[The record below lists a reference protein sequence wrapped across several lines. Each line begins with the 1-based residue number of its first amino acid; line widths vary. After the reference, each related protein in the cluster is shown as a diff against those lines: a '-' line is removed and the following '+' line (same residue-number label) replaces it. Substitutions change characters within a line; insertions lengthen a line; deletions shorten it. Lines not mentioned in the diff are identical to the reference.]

1 MNTTNLTVLDVEKTQ
16 LSDDTNDISVLFLIR
31 GRQLEARRESH
42 SLNNRK
48 VREEDIVLHHVSGV
62 AGESVLNH
70 RHYIVEHDVTGKGS
84 LIDQSNTIR
93 KNV

>member
-16 LSDDTNDISVLFLIR
+16 LSDDTNDICVLFLIR
-31 GRQLEARRESH
+31 GRQLEASRESH

-48 VREEDIVLHHVSGV
+48 VREEYIVLHHVSGV

-70 RHYIVEHDVTGKGS
+70 RYHIVKHDVTGKGS
-84 LIDQSNTIR
+84 FIDQSNTIR

>member
-42 SLNNRK
+42 SLNNRQ

-70 RHYIVEHDVTGKGS
+70 RYHIVKHDVTGKGS